1 MKDGYLQ
8 LKIQE
13 LNDKCKRIDQMF
25 SMEKSKIELLEERVG
40 GLKDLIKKLKDLEE
54 YKENILKDIKKDNQ
68 QSLNQEINSITD
80 KISQSIDTL
89 LKNKGREFDKNLEY
103 LKNLENNIDN
113 QNIIIEELNKKI
125 NYLIKHN
132 ELFMMKLVN
141 KAVLSDREVNEL
153 HSRSSKKQ

>member
-89 LKNKGREFDKNLEY
+89 LKNKGREFEKNLEY

>member
-13 LNDKCKRIDQMF
+13 LNDKCKQIDQMF

-54 YKENILKDIKKDNQ
+54 YKENILKDIKKENQ
-68 QSLNQEINSITD
+68 QVLSQEINSISD
-80 KISQSIDTL
+80 KISQNIDSL
-89 LKNKGREFDKNLEY
+89 LKNKGREFDKNLDY
-103 LKNLENNIDN
+103 LKKLENKIDK
-113 QNIIIEELNKKI
+113 QNEIITELNKKI
-125 NYLIKHN
+125 DYLMKHN

-141 KAVLSDREVNEL
+141 KTVLSDREVNEL

>member
-13 LNDKCKRIDQMF
+13 LNDKCKQIDQMF

-54 YKENILKDIKKDNQ
+54 YKENILKDIKKENQ
-68 QSLNQEINSITD
+68 EVLNQEINSISD
-80 KISQSIDTL
+80 KISQNIDSL
-89 LKNKGREFDKNLEY
+89 LKNKGREFDKNLDY
-103 LKNLENNIDN
+103 LKKLENKIDK
-113 QNIIIEELNKKI
+113 QNEIITELNKKI
-125 NYLIKHN
+125 DYLMKHN

-141 KAVLSDREVNEL
+141 KTVLSDREVNEL